1 MTRATTWMEEWFCPA
16 RIFIVCVSC
25 VVYEEGTEIKWVNV
39 CNFSLLHVIHGFHV
53 GYGSAGLKISEERIG
68 VLLVESN
75 EEHDW
80 WNVAYELTLIQGF
93 EKRKY
98 VVNGASCV
106 YTALH
111 NWCCVHIITI
121 STSDVFCVLCSRQI
135 NSKMTGASMTLFNS
149 LKKSQVIDHLIGRFH
164 CRAVSRIRGEN
175 ALCDLLSLW
184 CYCHWIDLLSIQ
196 EW

>member
-1 MTRATTWMEEWFCPA
+1 MSLPSDVNEEDVPPCCCEMPCATTWMEEWFCPA

-25 VVYEEGTEIKWVNV
+25 VVYEEGTEFKWVYDSSSNI
-39 CNFSLLHVIHGFHV
+39 FTTLSLLHVIHGFHG
-53 GYGSAGLKISEERIG
+53 GYGSGVLKTSEERIG
-68 VLLVESN
+68 VSLVESN

-93 EKRKY
+93 ENRKY

-121 STSDVFCVLCSRQI
+121 STSGVFCVLCSRQI
-135 NSKMTGASMTLFNS
+135 NRECSEDV
-149 LKKSQVIDHLIGRFH
+149 KKYVPI
-164 CRAVSRIRGEN
+164 
-175 ALCDLLSLW
+175 
-184 CYCHWIDLLSIQ
+184 
-196 EW
+196 